1 MEYWELKFK
10 NRCVLSQTVD
20 KNLMVINYQDGT
32 DTVTF
37 FDGCRKDIINAYRKL
52 MRPVKGLSE

>member
-1 MEYWELKFK
+1 MKYWELRVKGK
-10 NRCVLSQTVD
+10 CVLSQTVD

-37 FDGCRKDIINAYRKL
+37 FDGCREDILKAYQKL